1 MYINNKN
8 ILFSLNYTLIVVFY
22 SFHFS
27 SASAEAELKPGTVFK
42 DCPACPEMVV
52 IPPGSFDRGSENGD
66 VDEIPIQR
74 VTIGK
79 AFAIGKTE
87 VTQGQWK
94 AIMGNNPSGFKN
106 CGDNC
111 PVEKVSWEDAQVFIQ
126 RLNTKTGKQYRLP
139 SEAEWEYACNGGE
152 KHQYCGSDN
161 LDSVAWY
168 GAYTNPKGNSINS
181 THPVATKKANAF
193 GLYDMSGNVYEWVED
208 SYHPNYINSPTD
220 GSAWAGNGRE
230 RVLRGSSWSGSPQ
243 DERAAGRERSLPV
256 YRDDDDGFRLARN
269 LP

>member
-1 MYINNKN
+1 MHSKN
-8 ILFSLNYTLIVVFY
+8 INVVF
-22 SFHFS
+22 SISNALAIMFFSICFS
-27 SASAEAELKPGTVFK
+27 SANAEAVLKPLTIFK
-42 DCPACPEMVV
+42 DCPTCPEMVI
-52 IPPGSFDRGSENGD
+52 IPTGSFDRGSENGN
-66 VDEIPIQR
+66 ENEKPIQR

-79 AFAIGKTE
+79 TFAIGKTE

-111 PVEKVSWEDAQVFIQ
+111 PVEKVSWDDAQMFIQ
-126 RLNTKTGKQYRLP
+126 RLNTQTGKQYRLP
-139 SEAEWEYACNGGE
+139 SEAEWEYACQGGE
-152 KHQYCGSDN
+152 NHQFCGSDN

-168 GAYTNPKGNSINS
+168 GAYSNPKGTSTNT
-181 THPVATKKANAF
+181 THPVATKKPNGY

-220 GSAWAGNGRE
+220 GSVWPGNGKE
-230 RVLRGSSWSGSPQ
+230 RVLRGSSWNGSSQ
-243 DERAAGRERSLPV
+243 DVRSAGRERSLPV